1 MAETTAKEIVEQVI
15 DEHVEDLM
23 GSFEY
28 TAFGKQELKDFLT
41 KVVYS
46 VEDAIHKQILNSQS

>member
-1 MAETTAKEIVEQVI
+1 MATPTSKEIVEQVI

-41 KVVYS
+41 KVVYK
-46 VEDAIHKQILNSQS
+46 VEDEIHKQVLTLQS